1 MNGQAFWFFSR
12 GTGVVSLVLF
22 TATLLLG
29 ITSVSR
35 WSSEK
40 WPRFVTQHLHRN
52 LSLLGLSFLVI
63 HIVST
68 VLDTYVSI
76 TLVNAVVPFSGTY
89 RPIWLGLG
97 ALSFD
102 LLLAII
108 ITSLVRV
115 RMGHAT
121 WRAIHWLSYAM
132 WPLAVVHG
140 LGTGSDAKARW
151 MLLVTGSC
159 VAAVAV
165 ALARRVAM
173 GWRDDMTPR
182 ERTVRVFAAVA
193 TVLGPLA
200 LAGWLITGPL
210 TPGWGKAAG
219 ATAVAKSASASGPV
233 TVGNA
238 TANSVTAT
246 TEDASV
252 RVQSESDSQ

>member
-1 MNGQAFWFFSR
+1 MNSQAFWFFSR

-22 TATLLLG
+22 TATVLLG
-29 ITSVSR
+29 ITSISR
-35 WSSEK
+35 WTSPN

-52 LSLLGLSFLVI
+52 VSLLALSFLLI

-68 VLDTYVSI
+68 VLDSYVTI
-76 TLVNAVVPFSGTY
+76 NLVNAVVPFSGNY

-97 ALSFD
+97 ALAFD

-115 RMGHAT
+115 RLGHKP

-151 MLLVTGSC
+151 MLLVTGAC
-159 VAAVAV
+159 VAAVAI
-165 ALARRVAM
+165 ALARRVAI
-173 GWRDDMTPR
+173 GWTDEMSSGQ
-182 ERTVRVFAAVA
+182 RTVRILAAAA

-210 TPGWGKAAG
+210 TSGWGHAAA
-219 ATAVAKSASASGPV
+219 ATPKSAAAAVVPGTTAAQTGIASSAEEP
-233 TVGNA
+233 GNE
-238 TANSVTAT
+238 TG
-246 TEDASV
+246 
-252 RVQSESDSQ
+252 SEAGTGDK